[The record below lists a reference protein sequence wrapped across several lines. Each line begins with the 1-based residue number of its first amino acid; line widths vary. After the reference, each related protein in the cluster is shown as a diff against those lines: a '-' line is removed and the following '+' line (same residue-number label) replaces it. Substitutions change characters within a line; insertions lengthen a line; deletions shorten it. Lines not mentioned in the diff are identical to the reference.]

1 MKKFLAILGLCLFLG
16 GCASQQ
22 TFETL
27 LDAYDVSVMAEIRQ
41 VELALPE
48 DAVITTIEQE
58 NVGKLYLC
66 DGYNVAVQTMESGDL
81 NKTLYETTGFEEE
94 QLAIMKTKRGE
105 VTRYDYT
112 WCAAGEA
119 EEQICRG
126 VLLDDGSYHYVVTV
140 MADASKAGDLTA
152 TWQHIL
158 DSAKLVST
166 D

>member
-1 MKKFLAILGLCLFLG
+1 MKKFLAILGLCLLLG
-16 GCASQQ
+16 GCASQE

-27 LDAYDVSVMAEIRQ
+27 LDAYEVSVMAELRQ

-48 DAVITTIEQE
+48 DAVIETFEQE
-58 NVGKLYLC
+58 DVGKLYLC
-66 DGYNVAVQTMESGDL
+66 DGYSVAVQTMGSGDL
-81 NKTLYETTGFEEE
+81 NKTLYEATGFREE
-94 QLAIMKTKRGE
+94 QLAIMKTKRGD

-112 WCAAGEA
+112 WCAAGEV

-140 MADASKAGDLTA
+140 MADASKAGELTA

>member
-1 MKKFLAILGLCLFLG
+1 MKKFLVILGLCTLLG
-16 GCASQQ
+16 GCASEQ

-27 LDAYDVSVMAEIRQ
+27 LDAYDVSVMAEVRQ

-48 DAVITTIEQE
+48 DAVIETFEQE

-66 DGYNVAVQTMESGDL
+66 DGYSVAVQTMESGNL
-81 NKTLYETTGFEEE
+81 NKTLFEVTGFEKD
-94 QLAIMKTKRGE
+94 QLAIIKTKRGDL
-105 VTRYDYT
+105 THYDYT
-112 WCAAGEA
+112 WCAAGET

-126 VLLDDGSYHYVVTV
+126 ILLDDGNYHYVVTV